1 MSIIIQTNKL
11 SKHYGKLI
19 AVNELDLSIK
29 KGEVFGL
36 LGPNGSGKTT
46 TLGMILD
53 VTRSTSGTYQ
63 WFDGKYGKNARKKV
77 GAIIESPIFYP
88 YMSALDNLKIVAKI
102 KKQDYSD
109 IDRVLKLVELY
120 ERRKSPFRT
129 FSLGMKQRLAIAA
142 ALIGNP
148 EALILDEPTN
158 GLDPQGIADIREL
171 ILKIASE
178 GVTIILASH
187 LLDEVQKVCSHV
199 MIMNKGNKLTS
210 GRVEDILQEKHILEL
225 KSEELSTLKTAL
237 ESFNFV
243 DNIKEDNAKVL
254 IEVQQGIQAQHVNQ
268 QLMKQGIILS
278 HLVVKEKSLEKFFL
292 DLLNESHV

>member
-63 WFDGKYGKNARKKV
+63 WFDGKYRKNARKKV

-102 KKQDYSD
+102 KKQDFSD

-120 ERRKSPFRT
+120 KRRKSPFRT

-210 GRVEDILQEKHILEL
+210 GRVEDILQEKQVLEL
-225 KSEELSTLKTAL
+225 KSEELPTLKTAL
-237 ESFNFV
+237 ESFDFV
-243 DNIKEDNAKVL
+243 DSIKDDNARVL

-292 DLLNESHV
+292 DLLNENHV

>member
-53 VTRSTSGTYQ
+53 VTRSTSGKYQ

-102 KKQDYSD
+102 KKQDFSD

-199 MIMNKGNKLTS
+199 MIMSKGNKLTS
-210 GRVEDILQEKHILEL
+210 GRVEDILQEKHVLEL

-237 ESFNFV
+237 ESFDFV
-243 DNIKEDNAKVL
+243 DSIKEDNARVL

>member
-19 AVNELDLSIK
+19 AVNELDLSIN

-63 WFDGKYGKNARKKV
+63 WFNGKYGKNARKKV

-88 YMSALDNLKIVAKI
+88 YMSALDNLRIVAKI
-102 KKQDYSD
+102 KKQDFSD

-120 ERRKSPFRT
+120 DRRKSPFRT
-129 FSLGMKQRLAIAA
+129 YSLGMKQRLAIAA

-199 MIMNKGNKLTS
+199 MILNKGNKLTS
-210 GRVEDILQEKHILEL
+210 GRVEDILQEKHVLEL

-237 ESFNFV
+237 KSFDYIES
-243 DNIKEDNAKVL
+243 IKEDNGKIM
-254 IEVQQGIQAQHVNQ
+254 IEVQEGIQARQVNQ

-278 HLVVKEKSLEKFFL
+278 HLVMKEKSLEKFFL